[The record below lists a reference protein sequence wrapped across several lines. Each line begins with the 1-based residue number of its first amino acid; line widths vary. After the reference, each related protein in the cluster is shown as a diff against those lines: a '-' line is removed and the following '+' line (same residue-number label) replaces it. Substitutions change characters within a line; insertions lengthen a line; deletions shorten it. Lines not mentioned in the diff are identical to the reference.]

1 MLFSS
6 FIFLFGFLPAALAG
20 FWIAGRFGRTVAASW
35 LVVASLVFYGWW
47 EPRFLVVLLGSI
59 LFNYGAAAAIRRLE
73 GAARR
78 QGLVLTLAVCA
89 NLLALVYYKY
99 LFSILEFLR
108 STGIADVPFA
118 PVLLPLGISFFTFTQ
133 IGYLLDVKQGVSKVS
148 TPLDYLL
155 FVTFFPHLIAGPIL
169 HNREMMPQY
178 ADPGRFKFDAVNMA
192 VGLSIFTIGLVKKTV
207 LADPVSSVVAPG
219 FADPG
224 ALGLIGAW
232 HVALSYSLQL
242 YFDFSGYSDMA
253 IGLARM
259 FNIRFPLNFNS
270 PYKSASIIE
279 YWQRWHMTLTRYLTL
294 YLYNPIA
301 LSATRRRVARG
312 LPITR
317 KAYATPSGFM
327 SMVAIPTFVTM
338 GLAGVWHGAGVQF
351 VVFGLL
357 HATYLIVNHASR
369 ILRPGK
375 GKLPDG
381 LLRHAGKV
389 ALTYLAV
396 LVAAVF
402 FRAPSCGAAL
412 DLLAGIAGL
421 HGNGPGMDLPLLPD
435 GAARSL
441 LTALGI
447 VAAPGGASVPSGATV
462 LRAGWIVM
470 LYAVIWLGPNTQ
482 QIMRHYSPALERVQ
496 PWFLDWPA
504 VRLNP
509 AWAVTLGIGLMLGIL
524 ATSGTAEFLYFQF

>member
-1 MLFSS
+1 MLFNTQA
-6 FIFLFGFLPAALAG
+6 FVLGFLPVALGLFYAARSHAGRQAVLVGASLAFYG
-20 FWIAGRFGRTVAASW
+20 FWDVRFVPALVGLTLANW
-35 LVVASLVFYGWW
+35 LVVRWW
-47 EPRFLVVLLGSI
+47 AAYRRRGILG
-59 LFNYGAAAAIRRLE
+59 L
-73 GAARR
+73 
-78 QGLVLTLAVCA
+78 
-89 NLLALVYYKY
+89 
-99 LFSILEFLR
+99 
-108 STGIADVPFA
+108 GIALNLGVLGVCKYADFLGANVAAVLGMPFT
-118 PVLLPLGISFFTFTQ
+118 PFGIILPLGVSFFTFQ
-133 IGYLLDVKQGVSKVS
+133 KISYLVDLRRGDRHVYGLLDFFA
-148 TPLDYLL
+148 
-155 FVTFFPHLIAGPIL
+155 FVTFFPQLIAGPL
-169 HNREMMPQY
+169 VRHNEIIPQF
-178 ADPGRFKFDAVNMA
+178 ARDPHGPAMWENLSR
-192 VGLSIFTIGLVKKTV
+192 GLALFTIGCAKKSG
-207 LADPVSSVVAPG
+207 LADSLAPLPDAL
-219 FADPG
+219 FAQAAAGPLNLAEG
-224 ALGLIGAW
+224 WAAAGGYALQIYL
-232 HVALSYSLQL
+232 
-242 YFDFSGYSDMA
+242 DFSGYSDMA

-412 DLLAGIAGL
+412 DLLAGMAGL